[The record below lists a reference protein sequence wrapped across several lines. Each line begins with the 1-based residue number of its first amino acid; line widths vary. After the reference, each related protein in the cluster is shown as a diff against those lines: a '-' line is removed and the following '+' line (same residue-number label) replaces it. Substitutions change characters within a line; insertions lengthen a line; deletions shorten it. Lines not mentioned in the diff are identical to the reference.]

1 MENEIFI
8 CECNSPEHQFII
20 SYDEDYFYLTPFL
33 SPYLNFFERCFLS
46 IKYIFGYKSKNG
58 AFDSVIISKK
68 RATKLGNIL
77 LNKINVSI
85 DYQI

>member
-20 SYDEDYFYLTPFL
+20 SYDGDYFYLTTFL

-58 AFDSVIISKK
+58 AFDSILISKK
-68 RATKLGNIL
+68 RASKLANIL
-77 LNKINVSI
+77 SDKIRSSI